1 MASTGWGVRVKIRQ
15 IVRKLLVLTGGV
27 IAVCLAMAALNFGV
41 HAHSIDRA
49 VLGITA
55 EQASAVCPR
64 TIPGFYSTYV
74 SERTANDHLLYAIA
88 SNEAYEDP
96 LLKFFLVERYDGAFS
111 KFEEG
116 ERDGLRYAAYIRRG
130 GSPTVLVAFRG
141 TRSANWRDWFA
152 NFSWIT
158 GVLPIENEY
167 AVARDVFKSVRE
179 RALVELGGGPVSFV
193 VTGHS
198 LGGGLAQHV
207 AAGFPCV
214 DAVVFD
220 ASFVTNVFQFA
231 APFESSVTIHIYDKD
246 DELTRLRSVLFT
258 QQDSPTY
265 RWYPIKLV
273 PCGKSLCHAVT
284 PFVIGMARAAV
295 ECQIGRPADCLISKS
310 DTRAQD
316 VYCPSQDGIRDE
328 LCVPV
333 LRRLGIH

>member
-1 MASTGWGVRVKIRQ
+1 MKIRQ
-15 IVRKLLVLTGGV
+15 VVRRLLVLAGGV
-27 IAVCLAMAALNFGV
+27 IVACLAMAALNFVV

-49 VLGITA
+49 TLGITA
-55 EQASAVCPR
+55 EQANAVCSR
-64 TIPGFYSTYV
+64 TIPNFHPTYV
-74 SERTANDHLLYAIA
+74 SERTANEHLLYAIA

-96 LLKFFLVERYDGAFS
+96 LLKFFLVEKYDSAFS
-111 KFEEG
+111 KFGEG
-116 ERDGLRYAAYIRRG
+116 ERDGLRYVAYIKR
-130 GSPTVLVAFRG
+130 SATPTVLVAFRG
-141 TRSANWRDWFA
+141 TQGTSWRDWFA

-158 GVLPIENEY
+158 GALPVENEY
-167 AVARDVFKSVRE
+167 AVARDVFNSVRE
-179 RALVELGGGPVSFV
+179 RALAELGSGPVSFV
-193 VTGHS
+193 ATGHS

-207 AAGFPCV
+207 AAAFPCV

-231 APFESSVTIHIYDKD
+231 APFDKSVTIHIYDKD
-246 DELTRLRSVLFT
+246 DELTWLRHLFLV
-258 QQDSPTY
+258 QRDSDTY

-295 ECQIGRPADCLISKS
+295 ECQIGRPVDCRILSS

-328 LCVPV
+328 LCRPA
-333 LRRLGIH
+333 LRRLGIQ

>member
-1 MASTGWGVRVKIRQ
+1 MRSARLIIR
-15 IVRKLLVLTGGV
+15 RLLLSVCAVVAACLGLTA
-27 IAVCLAMAALNFGV
+27 INYLA

-49 VLGITA
+49 ALGITA
-55 EQASAVCPR
+55 EQASAVCPK
-64 TIPGFYSTYV
+64 TIPGFYTTYV
-74 SERTANDHLLYAIA
+74 SERMANDHLLYAIA

-96 LLKFFLVERYDGAFS
+96 LLKFFLVEKYDGAFS
-111 KFEEG
+111 KFDAG
-116 ERDGLRYAAYIRRG
+116 ERDGLRYEAYIRRSG
-130 GSPTVLVAFRG
+130 TPTVLVAFRG
-141 TRSANWRDWFA
+141 TQGTSWRDWFA

-158 GVLPIENEY
+158 GALPVENEY
-167 AVARDVFKSVRE
+167 AVAREVFKSVRE

-193 VTGHS
+193 ATGHS

-231 APFESSVTIHIYDKD
+231 APFDKSVTIHIYDKD
-246 DELTRLRSVLFT
+246 DELTWLRHLFLV
-258 QQDSPTY
+258 QRDSDTY
-265 RWYPIKLV
+265 RWYPTKLV

-295 ECQIGRPADCLISKS
+295 ECQIGRPADCLIPKS

-316 VYCPSQDGIRDE
+316 IYCPSQDGIKDE
-328 LCVPV
+328 LCRPV
-333 LRRLGIH
+333 LQRLGIQ